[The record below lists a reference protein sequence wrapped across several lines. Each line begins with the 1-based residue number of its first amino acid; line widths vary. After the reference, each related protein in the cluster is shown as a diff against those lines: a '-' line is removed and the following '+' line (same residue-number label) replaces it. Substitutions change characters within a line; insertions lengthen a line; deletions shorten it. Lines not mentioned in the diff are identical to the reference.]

1 MTNYIAS
8 GRKKIAVVATT
19 PKMVRYFLVYHVL
32 CFTELYDVVVITNYA
47 DQSEILDIFPDN
59 VKKYNIP
66 IVRDI
71 NIFLDCKALLF
82 LICYFYREKITLVYS
97 ISPKGGLLSMMASK
111 FLSVPVRMH
120 TFTGQ
125 VWFARTGVTRWL
137 LKMMDRIISL
147 LSTVVIVDSPSQRE
161 YLIEH
166 KVVSHKKSLVIGNGS
181 ISGVD
186 TKRFHP
192 SKDVRGIIRKKVSI
206 QNSTIVFLFV
216 GRLKKDKGVFELI
229 NAFTNISPKNKISLW
244 FVGDDEEDILKNI
257 EIIESAKQ
265 FSIEFLP
272 FTTIPEEYMQAAD
285 VFCLP
290 SYREGFGSTIIEA
303 AACGIPAIG
312 SKIYGITDA
321 IIDGETGILVEKGN
335 VHDLASA
342 MLELAENDYLR
353 KKMGAYAMK
362 VAIEKFKPDY
372 ISKELVS
379 ILKKQLIQAEIVR

>member
-161 YLIEH
+161 YLVEH

>member
-192 SKDVRGIIRKKVSI
+192 SKDVRRIIRKKVSI